1 MSKSPARPARRL
13 FLVFLLTL
21 ASAALLAQGAMALS
35 VSLYRYYNP
44 GNGDH
49 FYTTNWNELG
59 NGGLGYYFE
68 WVQCHID
75 SRSGTGN
82 TPFYRYYNSG
92 TGAHFYSTDFYEA
105 PAGFSF
111 EWVQGYVYTYNF
123 TGSLVPLYRY
133 YNAGTDKYFYTT
145 NYNELGGGAQGFA
158 YQKIAAWVNP

>member
-49 FYTTNWNELG
+49 FY
-59 NGGLGYYFE
+59 
-68 WVQCHID
+68 
-75 SRSGTGN
+75 
-82 TPFYRYYNSG
+82 
-92 TGAHFYSTDFYEA
+92 STDFYEA
-105 PAGFSF
+105 SAGFSF
-111 EWVQGYVYTYNF
+111 EWVQGYVYTYNY

-133 YNAGTDKYFYTT
+133 YNSGTSKYFYTT